1 MTDEDFHSSHRRSLG
16 LFLNGRG
23 IAGRD
28 ERGRQVEDD
37 SFLIVMNAEP
47 EPAEWKLPDGMG
59 DGWEVVVDTGDT
71 LDPGAPI
78 SGGLQVADRS
88 MVVLIQAE
96 TPQPALS

>member
-1 MTDEDFHSSHRRSLG
+1 
-16 LFLNGRG
+16 
-23 IAGRD
+23 
-28 ERGRQVEDD
+28 
-37 SFLIVMNAEP
+37 
-47 EPAEWKLPDGMG
+47 
-59 DGWEVVVDTGDT
+59 VVVDTGDT